1 MLVPCAHVKINQ
13 AVLTQSFIAHPACLM
28 KALIGFLLLLLEFPI
43 LGCNRSDP
51 IVVIQLL
58 RTTRIS
64 YMWRRT
70 TTFIRLVTAGGYGRI
85 YPKE

>member
-1 MLVPCAHVKINQ
+1 MAD
-13 AVLTQSFIAHPACLM
+13 PARLM
-28 KALIGFLLLLLEFPI
+28 KKIIGLLLLLLGIPL